1 MFGSGCLRWLGS
13 ARALAVV
20 EDVVHAAG
28 GGEGVVF
35 ERLHYTN

>member
-1 MFGSGCLRWLGS
+1 MFGGGCLRRFGS
-13 ARALAVV
+13 ARALAVI

-28 GGEGVVF
+28 GGEGVLF